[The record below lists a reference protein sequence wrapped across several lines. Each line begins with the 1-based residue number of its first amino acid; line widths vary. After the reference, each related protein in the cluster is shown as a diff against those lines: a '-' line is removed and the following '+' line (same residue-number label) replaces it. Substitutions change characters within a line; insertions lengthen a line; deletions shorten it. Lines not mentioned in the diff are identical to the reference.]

1 MNLNPK
7 NRWTATKCLEK
18 PFFKIFKP
26 FVKDIRT
33 NFPAEKDKARGLKI
47 VDCIERRWAM
57 NIAIRLYNNRDDLK
71 WYSDHI
77 IFHAIRIFDEYLA
90 VKYNPET
97 NPRNKVS
104 RAIGQLLIEY
114 DTNIYF
120 YTCIYIM
127 YKYFSTLYRIYTWD
141 KIFPKHLAVSK
152 NKKVVEK
159 YENIILKDIC
169 NYVVFRPTLIE
180 YLDQDYK
187 NKSNIEKELDIR
199 RYLINYTDIGGNYE
213 GTMEDLYLQIREGL
227 KTED

>member
-1 MNLNPK
+1 MPIL
-7 NRWTATKCLEK
+7 L
-18 PFFKIFKP
+18 
-26 FVKDIRT
+26 
-33 NFPAEKDKARGLKI
+33 LKYI
-47 VDCIERRWAM
+47 I
-57 NIAIRLYNNRDDLK
+57 IRDDLK

-77 IFHAIRIFDEYLA
+77 IFHAIRIFDEFLA
-90 VKYNPET
+90 AKYNPET
-97 NPRNKVS
+97 NPRKKVT

-199 RYLINYTDIGGNYE
+199 KYLINYADIGCNYE
-213 GTMEDLYLQIREGL
+213 GNMEDLYLQIREGL
-227 KTED
+227 KADD